1 MNRLIAQ
8 ILLVLLPVLPLG
20 AVRKVS
26 FDELQRNGWEQYE
39 GQMIEITT
47 PLYLCGVYYDSLVLA
62 PERLYVPDEKAIGLA
77 DGDSTMYHALEAS
90 NRQLRISLQAPVQAY
105 KLRTGA
111 MVKSLRARVVGPQR
125 LESGQ
130 TPHFVENRLCR
141 RVPNL
146 GKTDWRICSANIQN
160 FFYDLG
166 GYASRKTTRGQYEL
180 QRLKIATALRRMDAD
195 IYALCELEKG
205 RRAPEALVE
214 KMNELAH
221 KQVYQFVYTG
231 ASDGDTISV
240 GYIYR
245 SDKVE
250 PYGPPTFAY
259 EDGQNIYAYRFILQG
274 WRDLKTGERLII
286 SLNHL
291 RSKRGDPAVSNAK
304 RMANVDSILLCINQV
319 MADECYRDEDVLLL
333 GDYNSYT
340 QELPI
345 QSFVRAGYAD
355 MLPAGDYSY
364 VYNAEMGYL
373 DRVFASPSMAEQITK
388 VAPVHWNADANYSL
402 GFKSKY
408 NYKDRIIPTD
418 SPANLRKVLSR
429 QAKKNMLFRYADHDP
444 LLIGIRFAPNSSAS
458 DYGERL

>member
-8 ILLVLLPVLPLG
+8 IFLILLPILPLG

-26 FDELQRNGWEQYE
+26 FDELQRNGWEQYK
-39 GQMIEITT
+39 GQVVEITT
-47 PLYLCGVYYDSLVLA
+47 PLYLCGVYYDSLILA
-62 PERLYVPDEKAIGLA
+62 PERLYVPEEKAIGLA
-77 DGDSTMYHALEAS
+77 DGDSTKYHELEAY
-90 NRQLRISLQAPVQAY
+90 NRQLRISLEAPVQAY
-105 KLRTGA
+105 KLRSGA
-111 MVKSLRARVVGPQR
+111 VVRGLRGRVVGSHR
-125 LESGQ
+125 LQSGQ
-130 TPHFVENRLCR
+130 TPRFTKTSPCR

-205 RRAPEALVE
+205 SSAPEALVE
-214 KMNELAH
+214 KMNELAR
-221 KQVYQFVYTG
+221 KPVYRFVNTG

-240 GYIYR
+240 GYLYR
-245 SDKVE
+245 SDRVE
-250 PYGPPTFAY
+250 PYGSPVFAY
-259 EDGQNIYAYRFILQG
+259 KDVQNIYAYRFILQG
-274 WRDLKTGERLII
+274 WRDLKSGERLII

-291 RSKRGDPAVSNAK
+291 RSKRGDPATANAK

-319 MADECYRDEDVLLL
+319 MADDSYRDEDVLLL

-355 MLPAGDYSY
+355 MLPADGYSY
-364 VYNAEMGYL
+364 VYNAEIGYL

-388 VAPVHWNADANYSL
+388 VMPVHWNADASYSL

-429 QAKKNMLFRYADHDP
+429 QAKKNMLYRYADHDP
-444 LLIGIRFAPNSSAS
+444 ILIGVRFALPHT
-458 DYGERL
+458 E